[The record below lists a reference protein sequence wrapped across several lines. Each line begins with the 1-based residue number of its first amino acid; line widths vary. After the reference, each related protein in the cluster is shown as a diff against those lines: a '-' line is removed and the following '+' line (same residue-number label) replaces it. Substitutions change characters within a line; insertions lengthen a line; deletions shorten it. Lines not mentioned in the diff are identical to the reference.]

1 MYNVKEREH
10 IHGKVNG
17 KVMEVLTKPRE
28 EEKSV
33 PDLNSY
39 KDIERYTPA
48 ASQSLLAI

>member
-39 KDIERYTPA
+39 KDIERYTTA